1 MKTALQNH
9 IFSFKRYFNM
19 SGISFANLPTDI
31 HQCTSHRQGDW
42 ITWRCPHCNSYERR
56 YNFVTG
62 EMQIKRGN
70 STAQHTGASTRA
82 ENMEALQQVL
92 SFN

>member
-1 MKTALQNH
+1 MTS
-9 IFSFKRYFNM
+9 IRFD
-19 SGISFANLPTDI
+19 NLPTDV

-42 ITWRCPHCNSYERR
+42 VTWRCPHCAGYERR

-62 EMQIKRGN
+62 EMQVKRGGA
-70 STAQHTGASTRA
+70 TAQHTGASTQS

-92 SFN
+92 ALN